1 MTMAFSGCV
10 IKRLL
15 EFKRQLNNPQ
25 HHIHFQHAG
34 VLVLKKPVLQLE
46 DLELLTGIFPT
57 RIEGNKVRYEFNR
70 PEALE
75 HSLVYVLEFESQK
88 LAVIDYP
95 DIFYNA
101 IESSFAFDSLALFG
115 TAEIPQNGQWN
126 VSNKGKEIAAIP
138 TREVIIDVLGP
149 PTSITNFLTAELY
162 HYHYT
167 HPSINGDQAIQLTL
181 SFHKASKRMQSIDL
195 ALPDRN
201 WSIQL

>member
-1 MTMAFSGCV
+1 MAFSGCV

-101 IESSFAFDSLALFG
+101 IEDVRTLLKLAFAPLHLFEQLG
-115 TAEIPQNGQWN
+115 SHLI
-126 VSNKGKEIAAIP
+126 NK
-138 TREVIIDVLGP
+138 L
-149 PTSITNFLTAELY
+149 
-162 HYHYT
+162 
-167 HPSINGDQAIQLTL
+167 
-181 SFHKASKRMQSIDL
+181 
-195 ALPDRN
+195 
-201 WSIQL
+201 